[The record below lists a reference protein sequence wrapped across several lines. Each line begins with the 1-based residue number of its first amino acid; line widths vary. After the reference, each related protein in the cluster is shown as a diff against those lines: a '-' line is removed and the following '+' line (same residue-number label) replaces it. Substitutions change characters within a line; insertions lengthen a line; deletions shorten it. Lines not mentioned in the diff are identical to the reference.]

1 MTQKYT
7 LNPSERF
14 QVRILVGLQTS
25 RLAILRLRGSK
36 LSIDYGV
43 WGTAERS
50 TLDQDE
56 QAWWK
61 GDAGLRFE
69 SFLVSKDRSN

>member
-14 QVRILVGLQTS
+14 QVRILVGLQIS
-25 RLAILRLRGSK
+25 GLAILRLRGSK

-43 WGTAERS
+43 WGTEEWSTALPER
-50 TLDQDE
+50 
-56 QAWWK
+56 
-61 GDAGLRFE
+61 GLRIMVRIHFNQQ
-69 SFLVSKDRSN
+69 RSE